1 MSQVKAKR
9 EAAGL
14 SMSEVA
20 RRAKMLGTKLWKIEH
35 GERRLTLED
44 AARLAEV
51 LGCDVKD
58 FLPQREHEPGS
69 AS

>member
-1 MSQVKAKR
+1 MSLVREKR

-14 SMSEVA
+14 SISEVA
-20 RRAKMLGTKLWKIEH
+20 RRAKMLGTKVWKIEH

-51 LGCDVKD
+51 LGCEVTD
-58 FLPQREHEPGS
+58 FLPQSKEEAPT